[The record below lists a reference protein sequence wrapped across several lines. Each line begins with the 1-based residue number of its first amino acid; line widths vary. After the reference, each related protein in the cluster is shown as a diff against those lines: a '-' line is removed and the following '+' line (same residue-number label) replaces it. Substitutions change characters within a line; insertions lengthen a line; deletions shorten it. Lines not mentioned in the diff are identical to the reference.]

1 VRGALGLNLAT
12 PGKRTVLVVQPS
24 AGEDLDSDADLA
36 ESLHRVLATLTRV
49 RPGRV
54 PLPAERLRER
64 LELVQWLRQ
73 ELSAVESLLLGEYR
87 QVQPTPAANGQ
98 SAGVDAARTSR

>member
-1 VRGALGLNLAT
+1 MTNSST
-12 PGKRTVLVVQPS
+12 S
-24 AGEDLDSDADLA
+24 DDLDTDADLA
-36 ESLHRVLATLTRV
+36 ESLYRVLATLTQV

-73 ELSAVESLLLGEYR
+73 ELAAVESLLVGEYR
-87 QVQPTPAANGQ
+87 QTQQPPAGNGQ
-98 SAGVDAARTSR
+98 TAGADAGPPAR

>member
-1 VRGALGLNLAT
+1 
-12 PGKRTVLVVQPS
+12 LVTDAP
-24 AGEDLDSDADLA
+24 AGDDLDADADLA

-49 RPGRV
+49 RHDRV

-64 LELVQWLRQ
+64 LELVQWLRH

-87 QVQPTPAANGQ
+87 QVQQAPAPNGQ
-98 SAGVDAARTSR
+98 TAGADGGSPAR